1 MRKLVAALMSAGLV
15 AGAGMATTTSAEA
28 HHWRDR
34 GCCTYLK
41 RVVVRVPV
49 DKIEKRVETTRVF
62 SWKRVET
69 KRLYRDRCTGRRFYR
84 VRSWSEPVLKEVP
97 RVYHVRVRAYRE
109 QIVTK
114 RYTRRCCGRDW
125 F

>member
-1 MRKLVAALMSAGLV
+1 MRKLVAVLMAAGV
-15 AGAGMATTTSAEA
+15 MAGAGMITTTSAEA
-28 HHWRDR
+28 HWRDR

-84 VRSWSEPVLKEVP
+84 VRSWGEPVFKEVP
-97 RVYHVRVRAYRE
+97 RVFYVRVRAYRE
-109 QIVTK
+109 EIVTR
-114 RYTRRCCGRDW
+114 RYIRRCCGRHW